1 MVESQESMQES
12 AAEANASATEEEVG
26 SAVERNIIL
35 WLTNVSHGVNH
46 FQNQMMVVLYPVIMP
61 ELGFGYAELGVL
73 LAVQSMLGGA
83 TQGFYGFATPFLPRT
98 WLLGI
103 GNLVLGCGT
112 LATGFVNS
120 FGGIISTRGVA
131 SVGASAQHP
140 VGYSLLAGYFP
151 SARGK
156 IIGLNS
162 SISNVGSLLAP
173 LTAGAMLVIMGWRQV
188 FMIVAALSI
197 AMGLVYFLFR
207 KRVDTATSQGST
219 SKEKLMQ
226 STSSYLRVF
235 RNRNMIFVSL
245 VMMVGGAGRGGGGMV
260 AFMAVYFAN
269 DLGLSTFTVAVA
281 ITTLGLGGVIGPI
294 GFGWLSDRLSRTG
307 ILQLSLGLSALAT
320 VWVAFQEAFLPLLL
334 LSLVLYGTVT
344 RSRMTLTQAVVADS
358 LPDEDRD
365 AAFSAFF
372 FLGFASGPVWLLL
385 VGSLMQT
392 LGFSVAFSMLAVS
405 YLVGMLLMLFVT
417 DSRNAS
423 TGEPKPATTSAE

>member
-12 AAEANASATEEEVG
+12 AAEANASATKEEVG
-26 SAVERNIIL
+26 SAVERNVIL

-98 WLLGI
+98 WILGI
-103 GNLVLGCGT
+103 GNLVLGFGT

-173 LTAGAMLVIMGWRQV
+173 
-188 FMIVAALSI
+188 
-197 AMGLVYFLFR
+197 
-207 KRVDTATSQGST
+207 
-219 SKEKLMQ
+219 
-226 STSSYLRVF
+226 
-235 RNRNMIFVSL
+235 
-245 VMMVGGAGRGGGGMV
+245 
-260 AFMAVYFAN
+260 
-269 DLGLSTFTVAVA
+269 
-281 ITTLGLGGVIGPI
+281 
-294 GFGWLSDRLSRTG
+294 
-307 ILQLSLGLSALAT
+307 
-320 VWVAFQEAFLPLLL
+320 
-334 LSLVLYGTVT
+334 
-344 RSRMTLTQAVVADS
+344 
-358 LPDEDRD
+358 
-365 AAFSAFF
+365 
-372 FLGFASGPVWLLL
+372 
-385 VGSLMQT
+385 
-392 LGFSVAFSMLAVS
+392 
-405 YLVGMLLMLFVT
+405 
-417 DSRNAS
+417 
-423 TGEPKPATTSAE
+423 

>member
-1 MVESQESMQES
+1 MGDSKQSMQES
-12 AAEANASATEEEVG
+12 AAESTSITTEEAVG
-26 SAVERNIIL
+26 SAAERNIIL

-61 ELGFGYAELGVL
+61 ELGFGYAELGLL
-73 LAVQSMLGGA
+73 LAVQSMLSGA

-103 GNLVLGCGT
+103 GNLVLGLGT

-120 FGGIISTRGVA
+120 FGGIVATRGVA

-140 VGYSLLAGYFP
+140 VGYSMLAGYFP
-151 SARGK
+151 NARGK

-188 FMIVAALSI
+188 FMIVASLSI
-197 AMGLVYFLFR
+197 AMGLIYFLFR
-207 KRVDTATSQGST
+207 KRVDPATSQAST
-219 SKEKLMQ
+219 SREKLSQ

-235 RNRNMIFVSL
+235 RNKNMILVSL

-260 AFMAVYFAN
+260 AFMAVYFAT
-269 DLGLSTFTVAVA
+269 DLGLSTFMVAVA

-320 VWVAFQEAFLPLLL
+320 VWVAFQGAFLPLLL

-344 RSRMTLTQAVVADS
+344 RSRMTLTQAIVADS
-358 LPDEDRD
+358 LPDADRD

-372 FLGFASGPVWLLL
+372 FLGFASGPVWLLV

-392 LGFSVAFSMLAVS
+392 LGFSVAFSVLAVS
-405 YLVGMLLMLFVT
+405 YLAGMLLMLFVT
-417 DSRNAS
+417 DTR
-423 TGEPKPATTSAE
+423 KSAKAQLRT

>member
-1 MVESQESMQES
+1 MVKSQERMQES
-12 AAEANASATEEEVG
+12 AAEANASATEGEVG
-26 SAVERNIIL
+26 SAVERSIIL

-103 GNLVLGCGT
+103 GNLVLGLGT

-173 LTAGAMLVIMGWRQV
+173 LTAGAMLVIMSWRQV

-197 AMGLVYFLFR
+197 AMGLVYFLFQ
-207 KRVDTATSQGST
+207 KRVDTGASQGST
-219 SKEKLMQ
+219 SKDKLMQ

-307 ILQLSLGLSALAT
+307 ILQLSLGLSAIAT
-320 VWVAFQEAFLPLLL
+320 VWVAFQGAFLPLLL

-417 DSRNAS
+417 DPKNAS
-423 TGEPKPATTSAE
+423 TGVPKPATT

>member
-1 MVESQESMQES
+1 M
-12 AAEANASATEEEVG
+12 
-26 SAVERNIIL
+26 
-35 WLTNVSHGVNH
+35 
-46 FQNQMMVVLYPVIMP
+46 
-61 ELGFGYAELGVL
+61 
-73 LAVQSMLGGA
+73 
-83 TQGFYGFATPFLPRT
+83 
-98 WLLGI
+98 
-103 GNLVLGCGT
+103 
-112 LATGFVNS
+112 ATGFVNS

-173 LTAGAMLVIMGWRQV
+173 LTAGAMLVIMSWRQV

-207 KRVDTATSQGST
+207 KRVDTATSRGAT

-405 YLVGMLLMLFVT
+405 YLVGMLLMLFVNLRWKKHLMMT
-417 DSRNAS
+417 
-423 TGEPKPATTSAE
+423 EI

>member
-1 MVESQESMQES
+1 MQES
-12 AAEANASATEEEVG
+12 AAEANASATEEEVD

-103 GNLVLGCGT
+103 GNLVLGFGT

-173 LTAGAMLVIMGWRQV
+173 LTAGAMLVIMSWRQV

-207 KRVDTATSQGST
+207 KRVDTVTSQGPT

-269 DLGLSTFTVAVA
+269 DLGLSTFTVAMA

-307 ILQLSLGLSALAT
+307 ILQLSLCLSALAT
-320 VWVAFQEAFLPLLL
+320 VWVAFQ
-334 LSLVLYGTVT
+334 
-344 RSRMTLTQAVVADS
+344 
-358 LPDEDRD
+358 
-365 AAFSAFF
+365 
-372 FLGFASGPVWLLL
+372 
-385 VGSLMQT
+385 GSCR
-392 LGFSVAFSMLAVS
+392 
-405 YLVGMLLMLFVT
+405 YYC
-417 DSRNAS
+417 
-423 TGEPKPATTSAE
+423 